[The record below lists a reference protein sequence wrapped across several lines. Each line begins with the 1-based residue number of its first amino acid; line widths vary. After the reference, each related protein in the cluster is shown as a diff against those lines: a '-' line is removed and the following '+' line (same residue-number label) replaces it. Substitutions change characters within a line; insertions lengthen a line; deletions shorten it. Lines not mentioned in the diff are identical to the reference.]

1 MSDAVIVAAVRSAIG
16 KKKGALANTRADD
29 LLALVLKSLAERA
42 KVDPKHI
49 EDVVAGCVTQIGEQG
64 FNIARTASLMAGFP
78 IETTG
83 TTVNRQCGSSQQAI
97 HFAAQAIMSGS
108 LDMVAGCGVES
119 MTRIPMGMDAGMGV
133 PGVAPTIPFS
143 PMFNEKYT
151 FVPQHQS
158 AEMVAEKWGISR
170 KDCEEFAVESHK
182 RAAAARESGRFR
194 DEILPLKVKGA
205 DGAEHAF
212 AEDEGI
218 RPDTTLEKLAGLKFV
233 VKPDGVV
240 TAGTA
245 SQISDG
251 AAAVLVTTPEKA
263 KQLGLKPRARI
274 KTMTVAG
281 VDPTMML
288 HGVIPATQK
297 ALARSG
303 LKQSDIGLVEI
314 NEAFASVVL
323 AWSKELKWSLDNV
336 NVNGGAVA
344 LGHPLGCSG
353 ARLMTTLLHE
363 MEKRDVK
370 YGLQTMCIG
379 FGQATCTILER
390 L

>member
-49 EDVVAGCVTQIGEQG
+49 EDVIAGCVTQIGEQG
-64 FNIARTASLMAGFP
+64 FNVARTASLMAGFP

-83 TTVNRQCGSSQQAI
+83 TTVNRQCGSSQQAF

-108 LDMVAGCGVES
+108 LDMVAAGGVES
-119 MTRIPMGMDAGMGV
+119 MTRIPMGSDAAMGM
-133 PGVAPTIPFS
+133 PGVAAAIPFS
-143 PMFNEKYT
+143 PMFNEKFT

-170 KDCEEFAVESHK
+170 KDCEEFAVESHR

-194 DEILPLKVKGA
+194 DEIVPLKVKGA
-205 DGAEHAF
+205 DGAETTF
-212 AEDEGI
+212 DQDEGI

-251 AAAVLVTTPEKA
+251 AAAILVTSPEKA
-263 KQLGLKPRARI
+263 KQLGLKPRARV
-274 KTMTVAG
+274 KAMTVAG

-297 ALARSG
+297 ALARAG

-323 AWSKELKWSLDNV
+323 AWSKELKW
-336 NVNGGAVA
+336 
-344 LGHPLGCSG
+344 
-353 ARLMTTLLHE
+353 
-363 MEKRDVK
+363 
-370 YGLQTMCIG
+370 
-379 FGQATCTILER
+379 
-390 L
+390 